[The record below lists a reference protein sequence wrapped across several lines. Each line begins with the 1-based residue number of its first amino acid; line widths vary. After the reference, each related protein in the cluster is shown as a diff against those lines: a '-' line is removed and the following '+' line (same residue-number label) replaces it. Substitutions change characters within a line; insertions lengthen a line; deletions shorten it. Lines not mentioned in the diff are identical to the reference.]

1 MTDKPDL
8 SVLKFD
14 FRGTDVRVVVIDG
27 ETWWVASDV
36 CEALEI
42 RNPRDAVSGLDDDEK
57 QTVPYTQFDIDTDT
71 LSDFGH
77 AASSPQVAPSVGI
90 TDTGR
95 DLGKRTFPQLK
106 SSLTNGYGG
115 LDQGRRLSIIN
126 ESGLYSLILRSRKP
140 AAKAFKRWVT
150 HDVLPSIRRTGTY
163 STDQRP
169 ASSGLPADMQLFM
182 REVSRVTTDA
192 AVAAAREVGREMG
205 AELRAAVR
213 EGFGDMTQAL
223 TTCVR
228 EVLEAATLP
237 AQRAALAP
245 AADEPLWHAS
255 IPTEA
260 MSFGALADRLRA
272 EFECPGITRD
282 RLFAIARDA
291 RLLRRLDA
299 PYAGHSLLEQRY
311 DVLFAVRRVNGSSR
325 GWECTY
331 HFQPMALPEGVTI
344 MRRLIAQDIEAGTL
358 R

>member
-27 ETWWVASDV
+27 ETWWVAVDV
-36 CEALEI
+36 CSALELTNS
-42 RNPRDAVSGLDDDEK
+42 RKAVSGLDDDEK
-57 QTVPYTQFDIDTDT
+57 QTLSYAQFDTDT
-71 LSDFGH
+71 MSDIEH
-77 AASSPQVAPSVGI
+77 AASFPQVVPSVGI
-90 TDTGR
+90 ADTGH
-95 DLGKRTFPQLK
+95 DLGKHAFPQVEPTVTT
-106 SSLTNGYGG
+106 SDSG
-115 LDQGRRLSIIN
+115 LDLGRRVSIIN

-163 STDQRP
+163 STDQRH
-169 ASSGLPADMQLFM
+169 ASSGLPTDMQLFM

-272 EFECPGITRD
+272 EFECPGITRE

-344 MRRLIAQDIEAGTL
+344 MRRLIAQDIEVGTL

>member
-1 MTDKPDL
+1 MTDKPD
-8 SVLKFD
+8 SRVLKFD

-27 ETWWVASDV
+27 ESWWVAVDV
-36 CEALEI
+36 CSALELTNS
-42 RNPRDAVSGLDDDEK
+42 RKAVSDLDEDEK
-57 QTVPYTQFDIDTDT
+57 QTVPY
-71 LSDFGH
+71 
-77 AASSPQVAPSVGI
+77 AQVAPTVTTS
-90 TDTGR
+90 DTGL
-95 DLGKRTFPQLK
+95 DLG
-106 SSLTNGYGG
+106 
-115 LDQGRRLSIIN
+115 RRISIIN
-126 ESGLYSLILRSRKP
+126 EPGLYSLILRSRKP

-163 STDQRP
+163 ATDQP
-169 ASSGLPADMQLFM
+169 PTSSGLPADMQLFM

-213 EGFGDMTQAL
+213 EGFGDMTEAL
-223 TTCVR
+223 TACVR
-228 EVLEAATLP
+228 EVLEAARVP
-237 AQRAALAP
+237 AQREAIGTRTAG
-245 AADEPLWHAS
+245 DEPLWHAS

-299 PYAGHSLLEQRY
+299 PYAGHALTEQRY

-331 HFQPMALPEGVTI
+331 HFQPLALPEGVTI
-344 MRRLIAQDIEAGTL
+344 MRRLIAQDIESGTL

>member
-27 ETWWVASDV
+27 ETWWVAVDV
-36 CEALEI
+36 CSALELT
-42 RNPRDAVSGLDDDEK
+42 NPSKVVSGLDEDEK
-57 QTVPYTQFDIDTDT
+57 QTVPYVHFDTSPAT
-71 LSDFGH
+71 ASDDDYAVSF
-77 AASSPQVAPSVGI
+77 PQVTHSLTSSYG
-90 TDTGR
+90 GR
-95 DLGKRTFPQLK
+95 DLGKRMW
-106 SSLTNGYGG
+106 
-115 LDQGRRLSIIN
+115 IIN

-163 STDQRP
+163 STDQRH
-169 ASSGLPADMQLFM
+169 ASSGLPTDMQLFM

-260 MSFGALADRLRA
+260 TSFGALADRLRA
-272 EFECPGITRD
+272 EFECPGITRE